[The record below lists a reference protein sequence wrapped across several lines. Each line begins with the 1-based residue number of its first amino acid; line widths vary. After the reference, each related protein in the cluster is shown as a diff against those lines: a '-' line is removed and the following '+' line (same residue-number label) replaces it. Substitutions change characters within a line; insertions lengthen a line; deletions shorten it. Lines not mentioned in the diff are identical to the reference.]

1 MLVSTAGNRQTTQ
14 KLYMNIIPHAQ
25 VMNGIAISL
34 YDKFEQLGVFVD
46 LVKTDNFPYEY
57 S

>member
-1 MLVSTAGNRQTTQ
+1 
-14 KLYMNIIPHAQ
+14 MNIIPHAQ